1 MAQREDFLT
10 NTGDDTSADPG
21 FGRDR
26 NSDQIRSDI
35 DRTRADMDETFSA
48 LESKLTPT
56 QILEEAWGL
65 FKGGSSAGAS
75 RLLRVVREHPLPSAV
90 IGLGAGWLLVESSRR
105 SESRDS
111 GDYGYGRGSYDRSGY
126 GRSSYGESSYG
137 RGTSGYR
144 DFESGNDW
152 EHESS
157 GLLDTARDKVKDV
170 AGSAKDAVSNAADTV
185 GEKAGHLKDQ
195 AVDFGHQAQEK
206 ALQLKRKAKTQVRRA
221 RTGFW
226 QTMEEN
232 PLLVGAATLAL
243 GIVAGLAIPSTDVE
257 DEWMGE
263 TRDQFVDQAKELGQ
277 EALDKGKQ
285 VAGTVVDK
293 VKAEAE
299 HQGLSP
305 QNLADKVKAVAQE
318 ATNTA
323 KEEVKKQAP
332 ALANAGNAG
341 ADKPGETPAPTQ
353 GQAPQ
358 PQGQQAGP
366 KPPPAQG
373 QQAAPQPPAPAQ
385 GQQTPKPAPK
395 PPELANK
402 R

>member
-1 MAQREDFLT
+1 MVEREDFLT
-10 NTGDDTSADPG
+10 NTGADTSADPG
-21 FGRDR
+21 FGHDR
-26 NSDQIRSDI
+26 SSDQIRSDI

-48 LESKLTPT
+48 LESKLTPG

-65 FKGGSSAGAS
+65 FKGGSSAGAT

-105 SESRDS
+105 SDSYDS
-111 GDYGYGRGSYDRSGY
+111 GDSDYDRSSYGRSTSFGRSGY
-126 GRSSYGESSYG
+126 GRSTYGGSSYG
-137 RGTSGYR
+137 RGTASYR
-144 DFESGNDW
+144 DYDSGSDW
-152 EHESS
+152 ESESS
-157 GLLDTARDKVKDV
+157 GGALDKVKDV
-170 AGSAKDAVSNAADTV
+170 ASSARDAVSNAADTV
-185 GEKAGHLKDQ
+185 GEKAEHLKDQ
-195 AVDFGHQAQEK
+195 ALDLGHQAQEK

-263 TRDQFVDQAKELGQ
+263 TRDQLVDQAKELGQ

-293 VKAEAE
+293 VKTEAE
-299 HQGLSP
+299 NQGLSP

-332 ALANAGNAG
+332 ALANAGS
-341 ADKPGETPAPTQ
+341 DKPGETPAPSAQ
-353 GQAPQ
+353 GQASQ
-358 PQGQQAGP
+358 PQGQQAAP
-366 KPPPAQG
+366 RPAPPQGQG
-373 QQAAPQPPAPAQ
+373 QQP
-385 GQQTPKPAPK
+385 PKPAPT